1 MTDNN
6 KYDISD
12 LVVSAIE
19 QKPLD
24 FETAFNDLI
33 VDRLHTAIE
42 NKKIE
47 VAQQMYG
54 YQPEEETGE
63 YEDSETEEELESE
76 EETDGEESQ

>member
-6 KYDISD
+6 KYDISN
-12 LVVSAIE
+12 LIVSAIE

-24 FETAFNDLI
+24 FETAFDNLI

-47 VAQQMYG
+47 IAQQMYN
-54 YQPEEETGE
+54 Y
-63 YEDSETEEELESE
+63 DSETEQEYESE
-76 EETDGEESQ
+76 E

>member
-6 KYDISD
+6 KYDITD

-24 FETAFNDLI
+24 FEAAFNDLI

-54 YQPEEETGE
+54 YQPEEE
-63 YEDSETEEELESE
+63 YYDSETEEEYESE
-76 EETDGEESQ
+76 EEIDDEES

>member
-24 FETAFNDLI
+24 FESAFNDLI

-47 VAQQMYG
+47 IAQNMYG
-54 YQPEEETGE
+54 YQPEEQ
-63 YEDSETEEELESE
+63 YDDSETEQDYESE
-76 EETDGEESQ
+76 EETNGEQS

>member
-24 FETAFNDLI
+24 FESAFNDLI

-47 VAQQMYG
+47 IAQNMYN
-54 YQPEEETGE
+54 YQPENN
-63 YEDSETEEELESE
+63 YDDSETEQEYESE
-76 EETDGEESQ
+76 EEINDEES